1 MKIEKNKV
9 VTFHYRLSEAGGE
22 LIDESHG
29 HSPAVYLHGHDALF
43 ESLEE
48 ALTGKQAGDKLVAT
62 FSPEQA
68 YGLRRADAQMRVSL
82 KHIRPPAG
90 HKGKLTPGMTVGI
103 ETDHGVRE
111 VTIIK
116 TGLKTVDVDTNHPL
130 AGKTL
135 TFDIEIVDVRD
146 ATAEETE
153 HGHVHGE
160 GGHHH

>member
-1 MKIEKNKV
+1 MKVEKNKV
-9 VTFHYRLSEAGGE
+9 VAFHYRLSESGGE
-22 LIDESHG
+22 LIDDSHG
-29 HSPAVYLHGHDALF
+29 DSPAVYLHGHDGLF
-43 ESLEE
+43 KSLED
-48 ALTGKQAGDKLVAT
+48 ALTGKQAGDNVVAT

-82 KHIRPPAG
+82 KHIRVPAG
-90 HKGKLTPGMTVGI
+90 HKGKLTAGLAVGL
-103 ETDHGVRE
+103 ETDHGMRE
-111 VTIIK
+111 VTVIK
-116 TGLKTVDVDTNHPL
+116 AGLKTVDVDTNHPL

-146 ATAEETE
+146 ATPEELE